1 MPMSPR
7 LMRPRARRATAT
19 AAVTYSVASLPNL
32 VSWWDASA
40 AGSLFQNSNGTTAV
54 AADGDPVGYWKDL
67 YGTNHIIQ
75 ATAANRP
82 AYKPSGLNN
91 RKAILFDGVNDA
103 LRCTPSSAIGAN
115 ELTVFSVWAV
125 NVAGTYI
132 GAPLVLGSGPNARPL
147 DRWQSSGSNLAYI
160 GSGNSTATVALRTR
174 TTPVVYRIEVI
185 KDGLSPGV
193 HNFDEYI
200 NSGTSGSYFVTS
212 TYSTT
217 SQVISVGARADS
229 GTVSNIY
236 VSEMILLNGLLD
248 AAVVDEVTEY
258 LAEKWGVTL

>member
-1 MPMSPR
+1 MAMSPKF
-7 LMRPRARRATAT
+7 LRPRI
-19 AAVTYSVASLPNL
+19 AAAAAYDVASLPNL

-40 AGSLFQNSNGTTAV
+40 KDSLYQNSNGTTAV
-54 AADGDPVGYWKDL
+54 TAADDPVGYWKDL

-75 ATAANRP
+75 ATAGNRP
-82 AYKPSGLNN
+82 FYKPAGLNS
-91 RKAILFDGVNDA
+91 RKALLFDGSNDA
-103 LRCTPSSAIGAN
+103 LRCTPSSTIGAN
-115 ELTVFSVWAV
+115 ELTLFAVWAV

-132 GAPLVLGSGPNARPL
+132 GTPLMLGSGPNARPF
-147 DRWQSSGSNLAYI
+147 DRWQSAGSNLAYI
-160 GSGNSTATVALRTR
+160 GNGNSTATVALRTR

-185 KDGLSPGV
+185 KDGFSSGT
-193 HNFDEYI
+193 HTFDEYI
-200 NSGTSGSYFVTS
+200 NLDTSGSYVVTS

-248 AAVVDEVTEY
+248 TAVVDEVTEY
-258 LAEKWGVTL
+258 LAKKWGVTL